1 MAYAWETVA
10 GIVSVVAIFG
20 LFWLYTRACDRL

>member
-1 MAYAWETVA
+1 MAYAWETIA
-10 GIVSVVAIFG
+10 GIAVVVVMFG

>member
-1 MAYAWETVA
+1 MTYALETIG
-10 GIVSVVAIFG
+10 GIAAVVVIFG

>member
-1 MAYAWETVA
+1 MAYALETVA
-10 GIVSVVAIFG
+10 GLVAVVLVFG